1 MNNLLKN
8 NNYILIPNFIQPSR
22 AKELQKEFK
31 EYCIKNNLE
40 GDSQAPNSHTE
51 YNFINFL
58 ELLCEKT
65 PEVSDIFGETVV
77 PTYSY
82 ARVYKNGSDLK
93 KHTDRESCEV
103 SLTIHLGGDSEW
115 PIFIETP
122 TGESRSISMKPGD
135 AMMYLG
141 CTSSHWRNQFNGNE
155 YTQVF
160 LHYVKSRGE
169 NASFY
174 FDKFNMN
181 KKHES
186 NLKDSSHLK
195 AHQKDIS
202 DAHTG
207 FKKETVTEE
216 KKQDYNYSYNYNLSA
231 ETSSAIQSKCET
243 TLKEFIHVIDD
254 VFSKDLCDR
263 IINEYKNCGNWS
275 NALIGDKNNPVNT
288 NIRNCKVI
296 SISSPNIIGNNYD
309 CRKQLDNEIYDRISC
324 AVAKYFEIHSDFCID
339 IDTGYELLK
348 YEEGDFYIRHT
359 DSFKEQ
365 QRMISCSIQL
375 NDDYHGGE
383 FAFFDKDL
391 IIKASVGSV
400 ILFPS
405 NFMFPHEIMPVT
417 QGTRYS
423 IVTWLI

>member
-1 MNNLLKN
+1 LDCLQPEDCWETFHFFQFLLVFV
-8 NNYILIPNFIQPSR
+8 L
-22 AKELQKEFK
+22 LQF
-31 EYCIKNNLE
+31 
-40 GDSQAPNSHTE
+40 A
-51 YNFINFL
+51 
-58 ELLCEKT
+58 
-65 PEVSDIFGETVV
+65 
-77 PTYSY
+77 
-82 ARVYKNGSDLK
+82 
-93 KHTDRESCEV
+93 
-103 SLTIHLGGDSEW
+103 
-115 PIFIETP
+115 
-122 TGESRSISMKPGD
+122 
-135 AMMYLG
+135 
-141 CTSSHWRNQFNGNE
+141 
-155 YTQVF
+155 
-160 LHYVKSRGE
+160 
-169 NASFY
+169 
-174 FDKFNMN
+174 
-181 KKHES
+181 
-186 NLKDSSHLK
+186 
-195 AHQKDIS
+195 
-202 DAHTG
+202 
-207 FKKETVTEE
+207 TEE
-216 KKQDYNYSYNYNLSA
+216 KKQDYNYSYNYNLSTK
-231 ETSSAIQSKCET
+231 TSSAIQSKCET

-324 AVAKYFEIHSDFCID
+324 AVAKYSEIHSDFCID